1 MNKLIFP
8 TLVILLL
15 SSCQNQED
23 KASRSTQSAGNENSG
38 SEKVLE
44 LPYNAE
50 YNKQTQKLELKHNIP
65 VDASKLTIG
74 DMIDAINLK
83 YPEIKLQL
91 VSTDHHTVYVKIDD
105 ATYLSESLGS
115 TGSKTYIAEATFALT
130 EIPGI
135 KVVDFAFKE
144 GNHAAPGVYTRADFK
159 GFN

>member
-1 MNKLIFP
+1 MKKLICYG
-8 TLVILLL
+8 LVILLL
-15 SSCQNQED
+15 SACQNRED
-23 KASRSTQSAGNENSG
+23 KASAGKENSV

-50 YNKQTQKLELKHNIP
+50 YNERTQKLELKHNTAI
-65 VDASKLTIG
+65 DASKLTIG

-91 VSTDHHTVYVKIDD
+91 VSTDAYHHTIHVKIDD
-105 ATYLSESLGS
+105 ATYLSENLGS
-115 TGSKTYIAEATFALT
+115 AGSKTYMAEVTFALT

-135 KVVDFAFKE
+135 KAVNFVFKE
-144 GNHAAPGVYTRADFK
+144 GDHASPGVYTRADFK